1 MRKTS
6 ILLIIFVLQLN
17 NSDACHIDFD
27 QLDTTNVI
35 RHIYERSLVNITGQL
50 RDCPSSLIVRNIS
63 IANPSLKRLSI
74 LNVTYV
80 IETDGMNIHAL
91 ARLIG
96 FAPLTIQLYFEDRFD
111 HR

>member
-1 MRKTS
+1 MRRTS
-6 ILLIIFVLQLN
+6 ILLVIFVLQVN
-17 NSDACHIDFD
+17 NSAACHIDFD
-27 QLDTTNVI
+27 QLDSTDVI
-35 RHIYERSLVNITGQL
+35 RHIYERSIVNITGQL

-74 LNVTYV
+74 LNVTY
-80 IETDGMNIHAL
+80 IMETGSMNIHAL

-96 FAPLTIQLYFEDRFD
+96 FAPLTIQLYFEDRIE